1 MTFSNLKMFL
11 TSVVVV
17 VVVVDVVFCLVC
29 HIYPGDVV
37 VVVVRLS
44 LTLDLGNATCFTHLR
59 KGLSVWW
66 RSRVC

>member
-1 MTFSNLKMFL
+1 MFL
-11 TSVVVV
+11 TSVV

-59 KGLSVWW
+59 KGLSAAEKRKKKKFV
-66 RSRVC
+66 